1 MSPVS
6 QSRREPPG
14 AGTDGAAV
22 ATRPLP
28 VSRRL
33 AVHAP
38 RVDARSTV
46 VAAVACAVTA
56 IVVALLY
63 SDVKIGLVV
72 LMGLCFLPLAFLRPP
87 LAACVWLVLQ
97 FFSRVSGLSS
107 IPDHLVL
114 LLLACLLG
122 VLVGRRGRTAREAFG
137 DSRGLIA
144 VAVAFVMWELLT
156 LAWAPSAGAATQTVK
171 DLSYAAVGMLVV
183 LGTITE
189 RRHVRWLAIAFVV
202 GATLTVLY
210 GAARGG
216 FHASGASAVTDTD
229 GRLQA
234 GEGDPNYLAA
244 VLVPAI
250 MLAVGLAVRRS
261 TWQRIAL
268 GAAVIVMA
276 IGLAATQSR
285 GGLIAAGVAALGAL
299 AIWRGRRVA
308 VGSLI
313 VLAAGATAG
322 YFAAS
327 PSAWHRIHAGGNTG
341 SGRTDIWTIAWR
353 VVHDHPFFGVG
364 LAQFPQVS
372 PTYVRRPGS
381 LTYVA
386 VILDDKIVVHNVYL
400 QLWAETGIVGLV
412 LFLAVIGASLVG
424 SWRACVRFDSQR
436 DPEMLALA
444 RMTLLAMLGMLAAS
458 FFLSDNT
465 NRQTW
470 VLLALGPALAGI
482 AVRRRRAEAAALEEV
497 WWPPGVIAPHRIP
510 VPG

>member
-1 MSPVS
+1 MRPTSPSPRVLA
-6 QSRREPPG
+6 G
-14 AGTDGAAV
+14 VGTDAVAV
-22 ATRPLP
+22 ATRSFP

-33 AVHAP
+33 AVRAP
-38 RVDARSTV
+38 AVDLRSAGV
-46 VAAVACAVTA
+46 GAAACAVAA
-56 IVVALLY
+56 IVVALLS
-63 SDVKIGLVV
+63 SDVKVGLVV
-72 LMGLCFLPLAFLRPP
+72 LVGLCFLPLAFLRPQ
-87 LAACVWLVLQ
+87 LAVCVWLVLQ
-97 FFSRVSGLSS
+97 FFSRVSGLTS

-122 VLVGRRGRTAREAFG
+122 VLIGRRGRTAREAIG

-144 VAVAFVMWELLT
+144 LAVAFVMWELLT
-156 LAWAPSAGAATQTVK
+156 LAWAPSAGAATQPVK
-171 DLSYAAVGMLVV
+171 DLVYSSIGMFVV

-189 RRHVRWLAIAFVV
+189 RRHVRWLAIAFVI

-210 GAARGG
+210 GAAKGG
-216 FHASGASAVTDTD
+216 LHASGASAVTDAD

-250 MLAVGLAVRRS
+250 LLAVGLAMRRS

-268 GAAVIVMA
+268 GAAVVVMA
-276 IGLAATQSR
+276 VGLAATQSR
-285 GGLIAAGVAALGAL
+285 GGLIAAGVAALGSL
-299 AIWRGRRVA
+299 VIWRGRRIA

-313 VLAAGATAG
+313 VLAAGAAAG
-322 YFAAS
+322 FFAAS

-341 SGRTDIWTIAWR
+341 SGRTDIWQIAWR

-372 PTYVRRPGS
+372 PTYVRRPGA

-386 VILDDKIVVHNVYL
+386 VIIDNKIVVHNVYL
-400 QLWAETGIVGLV
+400 QLWAETGIIGLV
-412 LFLAVIGASLVG
+412 LFLALLGASLLG
-424 SWRACVRFDSQR
+424 GWRACVLFESQR

-444 RMTLLAMLGMLAAS
+444 RTALLAMLGMLAAS
-458 FFLSDNT
+458 FFLSDDS

-470 VLLALGPALAGI
+470 VLIALGPAMA
-482 AVRRRRAEAAALEEV
+482 AVAARRRRAEAAALEEV
-497 WWPPGVIAPHRIP
+497 WWPPGVTTPPPIPAP
-510 VPG
+510 G